1 MARGTEFGY
10 APGNIFYALG
20 AANGSTAVFLNK
32 KSHDMLC
39 VEYAASWLHA
49 AVRARC
55 SRQTRMSRH
64 SMPDKLTLHVKWE
77 VEIGEA
83 DNFNRLQRRKLNYMQ

>member
-1 MARGTEFGY
+1 MARGTEFCY

-39 VEYAASWLHA
+39 VEYPGSVNTCFAPVLLREKA
-49 AVRARC
+49 
-55 SRQTRMSRH
+55 
-64 SMPDKLTLHVKWE
+64 
-77 VEIGEA
+77 
-83 DNFNRLQRRKLNYMQ
+83 

>member
-1 MARGTEFGY
+1 MARGTEFCY

-39 VEYAASWLHA
+39 VEYLGSVNTCFGFTPPSVGLVQPLNANVKAQYAESINP
-49 AVRARC
+49 ARKTENKNRR
-55 SRQTRMSRH
+55 SR
-64 SMPDKLTLHVKWE
+64 
-77 VEIGEA
+77 
-83 DNFNRLQRRKLNYMQ
+83 